1 MGEYSACCDNPACG
15 FVFELAEMNPNAK
28 VILTVR
34 DSAEAWEKSATDTI
48 FRIIYDSRFTPGL
61 LNSMMNWVP
70 ILGRLTSLKRL
81 GVATMDKCSVQGEIF
96 KKCIFFYLLLAQILK
111 TLVKFYFKGFHPD
124 IKENRVQ
131 FYEDWNEFVQH
142 KIPKE
147 RLLVFNAKQGWG
159 PLCEFLG
166 KPIPEGPYPRAPNVS
181 KTMRKSICFQ

>member
-1 MGEYSACCDNPACG
+1 M
-15 FVFELAEMNPNAK
+15 
-28 VILTVR
+28 
-34 DSAEAWEKSATDTI
+34 
-48 FRIIYDSRFTPGL
+48 
-61 LNSMMNWVP
+61 
-70 ILGRLTSLKRL
+70 
-81 GVATMDKCSVQGEIF
+81 
-96 KKCIFFYLLLAQILK
+96 LAQILK

-181 KTMRKSICFQ
+181 KTMRKSICFQLYFHQFLFRTSLYCNRSCPISFICCYLWRIRVFNLYWSSEIVILAML

>member
-1 MGEYSACCDNPACG
+1 MAN
-15 FVFELAEMNPNAK
+15 FHF
-28 VILTVR
+28 
-34 DSAEAWEKSATDTI
+34 
-48 FRIIYDSRFTPGL
+48 
-61 LNSMMNWVP
+61 
-70 ILGRLTSLKRL
+70 
-81 GVATMDKCSVQGEIF
+81 Q
-96 KKCIFFYLLLAQILK
+96 
-111 TLVKFYFKGFHPD
+111 GFHPD

-181 KTMRKSICFQ
+181 KTMRKSIISL